1 MKTKL
6 LRKVRK
12 RYQIFRYP
20 NGIDWSWTKT
30 DVLTLVLVKDL
41 EMLTYNQMVKS
52 CGIDGFYVDGII
64 VPEEKAIKQLK
75 ERMLLDILK
84 EYRNK
89 GVRRI
94 KQKQKRNLVYYNE
107 NINNI

>member
-12 RYQIFRYP
+12 KYQIFRYP
-20 NGIDWSWTKT
+20 NGFVGPWFKS
-30 DVLTLVLVKDL
+30 DVLTLVLMKDS
-41 EMLTYNQMVKS
+41 EIITYNQMVKTWGDN
-52 CGIDGFYVDGII
+52 CFYVNGIM
-64 VPEEKAIKQLK
+64 VSEAKAIKELK
-75 ERMLLDILK
+75 DRMLLEILNDYK
-84 EYRNK
+84 HK

-94 KQKQKRNLVYYNE
+94 KHKQKRTLVYYNE